1 VLSDFAFSTPVVR
14 VVVPR
19 TRRYGLFKQSTKGGI
34 GAAAKRPG
42 ALDPVARAKHDA
54 WADYEVRHAENRPMP
69 SSLFL
74 YATAQPR

>member
-1 VLSDFAFSTPVVR
+1 VAR
-14 VVVPR
+14 VGVPR
-19 TRRYGLFKQSTKGGI
+19 TRRYGLFKQATKGGI

-54 WADYEVRHAENRPMP
+54 WADYEVRYAKDRLMP
-69 SSLFL
+69 SSLLL